1 MNITISEKAKQE
13 LQQSD
18 AKNLKIYLKGY
29 GWGGPTFGLA
39 QVEPKEGDNIFAVDG
54 LNFVIEKDIS
64 DLVNSF
70 EIDYYKGLFQK
81 GYVIYANGSRG
92 NC

>member
-29 GWGGPTFGLA
+29 G
-39 QVEPKEGDNIFAVDG
+39 
-54 LNFVIEKDIS
+54 
-64 DLVNSF
+64 
-70 EIDYYKGLFQK
+70 
-81 GYVIYANGSRG
+81 
-92 NC
+92 

>member
-1 MNITISEKAKQE
+1 M
-13 LQQSD
+13 
-18 AKNLKIYLKGY
+18 
-29 GWGGPTFGLA
+29 A
-39 QVEPKEGDNIFAVDG
+39 QVEPKEGDNIFSVDG

-70 EIDYYKGLFQK
+70 QIDYYKGLFQK
-81 GYVIYANGSRG
+81 GYVIYANGKQG

>member
-1 MNITISEKAKQE
+1 M
-13 LQQSD
+13 
-18 AKNLKIYLKGY
+18 
-29 GWGGPTFGLA
+29 A